1 MPPQTGNKRSQE
13 LYRFQK
19 ATERALRAIGQLGV
33 LSEEP
38 ARLKKL
44 GTRVELFLWK
54 FLRLRWYDAHRFFS
68 SVESKEAMELLREK
82 YQPGMVFH
90 FFSERQDEKE
100 WEDCMTVG
108 LSLVFAAMRQAAKR
122 GFNPK
127 TAGIFTLQ
135 RMMEQAVE
143 PVEDLE
149 ELLQIGAPP

>member
-1 MPPQTGNKRSQE
+1 VPQTGTKKSQE
-13 LYRFQK
+13 LHRFQK
-19 ATERALRAIGQLGV
+19 ATDRALRAIGQLGV

-90 FFSERQDEKE
+90 FFSERQDDKE

-127 TAGIFTLQ
+127 TAGVFTLQ

>member
-1 MPPQTGNKRSQE
+1 LALAAMALTRQQLRT
-13 LYRFQK
+13 YQK
-19 ATERALRAIGQLGV
+19 ASDRAMEAIARLGV
-33 LSEEP
+33 LPDEP

-44 GTRVELFLWK
+44 CGRVELFLWK
-54 FLRLRWYDAHRFFS
+54 FIRLRWYDIHRFFT
-68 SVESKEAMELLREK
+68 SVEPKEAMELAREK

-90 FFSERQDEKE
+90 FFSERQDPLE
-100 WEDCMTVG
+100 WENCMTVG

-127 TAGIFTLQ
+127 TVGIFTLQ

-149 ELLQIGAPP
+149 ELLEIGAPP